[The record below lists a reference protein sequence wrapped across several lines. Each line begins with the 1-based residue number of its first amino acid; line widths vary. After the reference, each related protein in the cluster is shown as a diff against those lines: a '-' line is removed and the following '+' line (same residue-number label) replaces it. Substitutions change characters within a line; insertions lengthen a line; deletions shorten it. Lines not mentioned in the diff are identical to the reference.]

1 MNTLRLTFIRFR
13 LPFLVFCLFLA
24 GWELVIRVASLPNY
38 MLPGPWEVLSTIPSR
53 FGDLSSS
60 FFITLEEAVTGFL
73 LSAVIG
79 ILLSLIFAISPVIR
93 RSLLPYVVLLQ
104 TIPIIAV
111 SPLIILWMGNGSPA
125 ICFIAF
131 MICVPAII
139 ANVTQGLISVE
150 QNLIDL
156 FRMSNA
162 STLTILLKLRLPNA
176 LPNIF
181 TGLRI
186 ASGAAV
192 VGAVVGET
200 FAGSSSVGQ
209 GGLGYA
215 SIYALDQTQ
224 TPYLFALVL
233 TSSLMGLSFFS
244 LVSTAEWFCLRHW
257 HDSVVADQPT

>member
-1 MNTLRLTFIRFR
+1 MNAIKHVLLRFR
-13 LPFLVFCLFLA
+13 LPCVVLCLFLA
-24 GWELVIRVASLPNY
+24 LWELVIRISGFPTYL
-38 MLPGPWEVLSTIPSR
+38 LPGPWDVLSTIPGR
-53 FGDLSSS
+53 FGDLSAS
-60 FFITLEEAVTGFL
+60 FLITLEEAAIGFI
-73 LSAVIG
+73 LSGVIG
-79 ILLSLIFAISPVIR
+79 ISLSLIFAISPVIR

-111 SPLIILWMGNGSPA
+111 SPLIILWMGNGSSA

-131 MICVPAII
+131 MICLPPVI

-162 STLTILLKLRLPNA
+162 STFTVLMKLRLPYA
-176 LPNIF
+176 MPNIF

-186 ASGAAV
+186 AAGGAV

-224 TPYLFALVL
+224 TPYLFALVMA
-233 TSSLMGLSFFS
+233 SSLMGLAFFF

-257 HDSVVADQPT
+257 HDSVIADQST